1 VKQGDSLRT
10 CLFNYFVKYLHDIF
24 DESCSLLKL
33 ENTVIS
39 SLAFA
44 DGLVIFSNSHKG
56 LQNALNKLQKD
67 CFDWQLTVNTNKSKI
82 LTFQKVYTPTP
93 SILYNDQPLTETI
106 QYNFLGTIIDHKG
119 CFKRVRIIAPTAR
132 YSDGPLFRRPII
144 PTTHYSDSP
153 LLRRP
158 IFPTMQNRTQS
169 TNPWFNQV
177 YPTGWSVSQANLDGP
192 WPRQNVLERKRSF
205 YPRLYIPA
213 QGNYDRPTWYGE
225 S

>member
-1 VKQGDSLRT
+1 LSGDVQPRIKAPLPFQNILSRPWSVK
-10 CLFNYFVKYLHDIF
+10 V
-24 DESCSLLKL
+24 
-33 ENTVIS
+33 
-39 SLAFA
+39 
-44 DGLVIFSNSHKG
+44 
-56 LQNALNKLQKD
+56 
-67 CFDWQLTVNTNKSKI
+67 
-82 LTFQKVYTPTP
+82 
-93 SILYNDQPLTETI
+93 
-106 QYNFLGTIIDHKG
+106 
-119 CFKRVRIIAPTAR
+119 RVRIIAPTAR

-177 YPTGWSVSQANLDGP
+177 YPTGWPVGQANLDGP

-205 YPRLYIPA
+205 YPRLYILA